1 MIFVLPENFC
11 VMALILEVR
20 GKKPQIGE
28 GTFLAPSA
36 TIIGDVI
43 LGKNCSVWF
52 NAVIRGDV
60 NEIRIGE
67 ATNIQDNVTI
77 HCTYQKYGT
86 YIDNFVTIGHNS
98 VIHSCTIEDLVLIGM
113 GAIIMD
119 GTIIESG
126 VIVGAGSVVTPGSRL
141 KSGYVYGGIPAKP
154 LKEISVGEVKK
165 QLRNQAERY
174 VMYSQWYKEL

>member
-52 NAVIRGDV
+52 NAVLRGDV

-67 ATNIQDNVTI
+67 ATNIQDNVTV

-86 YIDNFVTIGHNS
+86 YIGNYVTIGHNS
-98 VIHSCTIEDLVLIGM
+98 VIHGCTIEDLVLIGM

-119 GTIIESG
+119 GATIESG
-126 VIVGAGSVVTPGSRL
+126 VIVGAGSVVTPGTILR
-141 KSGYVYGGIPAKP
+141 SGYVYGGVPAKP
-154 LKEISVGEVKK
+154 LKKISTEEVKK
-165 QLRNQAERY
+165 ELKAQANRY
-174 VMYSQWYKEL
+174 IVYSQWYKEL